1 MTKILITGHRGF
13 IGRHV
18 FERFSQKYECVG
30 IDIQDGND
38 ILTCD
43 LPQCDTIIHLAARAG
58 VRASLLEPDEYWQ
71 TNVVGSRRIFD
82 YAERIG
88 ARVLYASSSSAKGWF
103 NNPYATTKRVME
115 EIAPQGSCGMRFHT
129 VYGKD
134 SRPDMMYSK
143 LLRNATTYTT
153 NHMRDFTHVDDVV
166 SAIEMLYNYKVCG
179 IVDVGTG
186 SPVSVMELAQCAG
199 RSLPLKSVSGE
210 AQITCAKPTVLRSL
224 GWQPTKHVLEQIK
237 NDLL

>member
-18 FERFSQKYECVG
+18 YKHFSQKYECIGV
-30 IDIQDGND
+30 DLQDGNN

-43 LPQCDTIIHLAARAG
+43 LPQCDVIIHLAARAG
-58 VRASLLEPDEYWQ
+58 VRASMSDPDGYWQ
-71 TNVVGSRRIFD
+71 TNVVGSQRIFNH
-82 YAERIG
+82 AERTG
-88 ARVLYASSSSAKGWF
+88 ARVIYASSSSAKEWY

-115 EIAPQGSCGMRFHT
+115 ELAPRGSCGMRFHT

-143 LLRNATTYTT
+143 LLHNRAAYIT

-166 SAIEMLYNYKVCG
+166 VAIEMLYNYNVCG

-186 SPVSVMELAQCAG
+186 NPISIMELAQCAG
-199 RSLPLKSVSGE
+199 RTLPLKTVEGE
-210 AQITCAKPTVLRSL
+210 AQITCAKPTVLKSL
-224 GWQPTKHVLEQIK
+224 GWLPTKHVLEQIK